1 MDHKTFDL
9 KNMGLK
15 IMDFKITDIENL
27 KFKNEHLQN
36 SGPKPT
42 EEHFFSMILDI
53 NILEIIN
60 YLNN

>member
-1 MDHKTFDL
+1 
-9 KNMGLK
+9 MGLK